1 MGLKEVRMKVAFAT
15 TDGINV
21 DEHFGRAGMFAVYD
35 LTPEAY
41 RFLELRKF
49 ADCVDEAIVETKGK
63 GQIHDDRVYEKVEKL
78 SDCKIIY
85 LTEIGG
91 PSAAR
96 LVGKGIMPVK
106 VKEAVSIE
114 ASIEKLL
121 ETAKA
126 SPPPWLKKALTM
138 NSH

>member
-1 MGLKEVRMKVAFAT
+1 MKVAFAT

-35 LTPEAY
+35 LTPETY
-41 RFLELRKF
+41 SFVELIRF
-49 ADCVDEAIVETKGK
+49 ADGLDTAIVEARGM
-63 GQIHDDRVYEKVEKL
+63 GQLHEDLVQSKVEKL
-78 SDCKIIY
+78 ADCKIIY

-96 LVGKGIMPVK
+96 LVKKGIMPVK
-106 VKEAVSIE
+106 VKEAVTIE
-114 ASIEKLL
+114 DSMKRLL
-121 ETAKA
+121 DTVKKA
-126 SPPPWLKKALTM
+126 PPPWLKKALNM